1 MSVQEKMEI
10 LKDTVNGWREIV
22 HMTCKIDCVL
32 ENNLKQ
38 MELLK
43 VNLEVATSEEDYLVN
58 SVMSYSEGLE
68 RLNER
73 FQVQLTKLL
82 ADLHLL
88 ANKINPDHN
97 L

>member
-1 MSVQEKMEI
+1 
-10 LKDTVNGWREIV
+10 
-22 HMTCKIDCVL
+22 MTCKIDCVL
-32 ENNLKQ
+32 ENNLKK

-43 VNLEVATSEEDYLVN
+43 AIFDFEVAISEEDYLVN
-58 SVMSYSEGLE
+58 SVMSYNENLE
-68 RLNER
+68 RLNEK